1 MGIRGVS
8 STNARF
14 GTNLTLACLTSKLT
28 WTTRG
33 RSADGEAECDGLSEG
48 LILIE
53 TEADEEVDGERE
65 GDSEAL
71 GEIDS
76 EVDEEGERDNDALAD
91 GL

>member
-1 MGIRGVS
+1 MGIRGAN

-14 GTNLTLACLTSKLT
+14 GANLTLACLLSKLT

-48 LILIE
+48 LTLIE

-65 GDSEAL
+65 GDSDAL

-76 EVDEEGERDNDALAD
+76 EVDEEGEGDSDALAER
-91 GL
+91 L